1 MAKTAGVALV
11 TGASRG
17 IGPFIARSL
26 AEAGYSLVL
35 TGRSASELE
44 ALADDLKAKG
54 TTAVALPADLTVTED
69 VETLARTAER
79 EVSRVDVL
87 VNNAGGDPQR
97 EFDDMTWA
105 ENDAIFQLNVIAPMR
120 LTHLLLPGMLERRRG
135 HIVNISSIAGRVGFP
150 YTEAYAAAKD
160 GLMGFTRVLRNDYR
174 SRGVSASVVVLGAI
188 RDAGQGQRIAD
199 QLGMSTRTVQR
210 WLNAYLERGPDGL
223 APRKA
228 PGAKSKIPAALA
240 GLALTF
246 PGTSTAARPAASRRS
261 ICSATSARAATTSA
275 RAASVR
281 VPTRSSPSSS
291 RRSATGRSAP

>member
-1 MAKTAGVALV
+1 VAKTAGVALV

-17 IGPFIARSL
+17 IGPFIARCL

-188 RDAGQGQRIAD
+188 RDAGQGQRTAD
-199 QLGMSTRTVQR
+199 QLGM
-210 WLNAYLERGPDGL
+210 
-223 APRKA
+223 KM
-228 PGAKSKIPAALA
+228 PAM
-240 GLALTF
+240 
-246 PGTSTAARPAASRRS
+246 GTSPAKAVGKAVVAA
-261 ICSATSARAATTSA
+261 IEKDRADGAFA
-275 RAASVR
+275 
-281 VPTRSSPSSS
+281 
-291 RRSATGRSAP
+291 

>member
-87 VNNAGGDPQR
+87 VNNAGGDTQR

-199 QLGMSTRTVQR
+199 QLGM
-210 WLNAYLERGPDGL
+210 
-223 APRKA
+223 KM
-228 PGAKSKIPAALA
+228 PAM
-240 GLALTF
+240 
-246 PGTSTAARPAASRRS
+246 GTSPAKAVGKAVVAAIEKDRAEIVVMPGPGRLIKALMDLLPSMGPAMNQATGANATMRSVIEFRRRS
-261 ICSATSARAATTSA
+261 R
-275 RAASVR
+275 
-281 VPTRSSPSSS
+281 
-291 RRSATGRSAP
+291 G

>member
-1 MAKTAGVALV
+1 MVKTAGVALV

-44 ALADDLKAKG
+44 VLADDLRAKG
-54 TTAVALPADLTVTED
+54 TTAVALARDLTVAED
-69 VETLARTAER
+69 VEALVRTAER
-79 EVSRVDVL
+79 EVGRVDVL

-105 ENDAIFQLNVIAPMR
+105 ENDAIFQLNLIAPMR
-120 LTHLLLPGMLERRRG
+120 LTHLLLPGMLERGRG

-188 RDAGQGQRIAD
+188 RDAGQGQRTAD
-199 QLGMSTRTVQR
+199 QLGM
-210 WLNAYLERGPDGL
+210 
-223 APRKA
+223 KM
-228 PGAKSKIPAALA
+228 PAM
-240 GLALTF
+240 
-246 PGTSTAARPAASRRS
+246 GTSPAKAVGKAVVAAIEKDRAEIVVMPGPGRLIKALMDLLPSMGPAMNQATGANATMRSVIEFRRRS
-261 ICSATSARAATTSA
+261 
-275 RAASVR
+275 
-281 VPTRSSPSSS
+281 P
-291 RRSATGRSAP
+291 G

>member
-54 TTAVALPADLTVTED
+54 TTAVALPADLTVAQD
-69 VETLARTAER
+69 VETLVRTAER

-199 QLGMSTRTVQR
+199 QLGM
-210 WLNAYLERGPDGL
+210 
-223 APRKA
+223 KM
-228 PGAKSKIPAALA
+228 PAM
-240 GLALTF
+240 
-246 PGTSTAARPAASRRS
+246 GTSPAKAVGKAVVAAIEKDRAEIVVMPGPGRLIKALMDLLPSMGPAMNQATGANATMRSVIEFRRRS
-261 ICSATSARAATTSA
+261 R
-275 RAASVR
+275 
-281 VPTRSSPSSS
+281 
-291 RRSATGRSAP
+291 G

>member
-105 ENDAIFQLNVIAPMR
+105 ENDAIFQLNLIAPMR
-120 LTHLLLPGMLERRRG
+120 LTHLLLPGMLERGRG

-188 RDAGQGQRIAD
+188 RDAGQGQRTAD
-199 QLGMSTRTVQR
+199 QLGMKMPVM
-210 WLNAYLERGPDGL
+210 
-223 APRKA
+223 
-228 PGAKSKIPAALA
+228 
-240 GLALTF
+240 
-246 PGTSTAARPAASRRS
+246 GTSPAKAVGKAVVAAIEKDRAEIVVMPGPGRLIKALMDLLPSMGPAMNQATGANATMRSVIEFRRRS
-261 ICSATSARAATTSA
+261 
-275 RAASVR
+275 
-281 VPTRSSPSSS
+281 P
-291 RRSATGRSAP
+291 G

>member
-11 TGASRG
+11 TGASKG

-54 TTAVALPADLTVTED
+54 TTAVALPADLTVAQD
-69 VETLARTAER
+69 VETLVRTAER

-188 RDAGQGQRIAD
+188 RDAGQGQRTAD
-199 QLGMSTRTVQR
+199 QLGMKMPTM
-210 WLNAYLERGPDGL
+210 
-223 APRKA
+223 
-228 PGAKSKIPAALA
+228 
-240 GLALTF
+240 
-246 PGTSTAARPAASRRS
+246 GTSPAKAVGKAVVAAIEKDRAEIVVMPGPGRLVKALMDLLPSMGPAMNQATGANATMRSVIEFRRRS
-261 ICSATSARAATTSA
+261 R
-275 RAASVR
+275 
-281 VPTRSSPSSS
+281 
-291 RRSATGRSAP
+291 G

>member
-54 TTAVALPADLTVTED
+54 TTAVALPADLTVAED
-69 VETLARTAER
+69 VETLVRTAER
-79 EVSRVDVL
+79 EVGRVDVL

-105 ENDAIFQLNVIAPMR
+105 ENDAIFQLNLIAPMR
-120 LTHLLLPGMLERRRG
+120 LTHLLLPGMLERGRG

-188 RDAGQGQRIAD
+188 RDAGQGQRTAD
-199 QLGMSTRTVQR
+199 QLGM
-210 WLNAYLERGPDGL
+210 
-223 APRKA
+223 KM
-228 PGAKSKIPAALA
+228 PAM
-240 GLALTF
+240 
-246 PGTSTAARPAASRRS
+246 GTSPAKAVGKAVVAAIEKDRAEIVVMPGPGRLIKALMDLLPSMGPAMNQATGANATMRSVIEFRRRS
-261 ICSATSARAATTSA
+261 
-275 RAASVR
+275 
-281 VPTRSSPSSS
+281 P
-291 RRSATGRSAP
+291 G

>member
-188 RDAGQGQRIAD
+188 RDAGQGQRTAD
-199 QLGMSTRTVQR
+199 QLGM
-210 WLNAYLERGPDGL
+210 
-223 APRKA
+223 KM
-228 PGAKSKIPAALA
+228 PAM
-240 GLALTF
+240 
-246 PGTSTAARPAASRRS
+246 GTSPAKAVGKAVVAAIEKDRAEIVVMPGPGRLIKALMDLFPSMGPAMNQATGANATMRSVIEFRRRS
-261 ICSATSARAATTSA
+261 R
-275 RAASVR
+275 
-281 VPTRSSPSSS
+281 
-291 RRSATGRSAP
+291 G

>member
-1 MAKTAGVALV
+1 VAKTAGVALV

-54 TTAVALPADLTVTED
+54 TTAVALPADLTVAED
-69 VETLARTAER
+69 VETLVRTAER
-79 EVSRVDVL
+79 EVGRVDVL
-87 VNNAGGDPQR
+87 VNNAGGEPQR

-120 LTHLLLPGMLERRRG
+120 LTHLLLRGMLERGRG

-188 RDAGQGQRIAD
+188 RDAGQGQRTAD
-199 QLGMSTRTVQR
+199 QLGMKMPVM
-210 WLNAYLERGPDGL
+210 
-223 APRKA
+223 
-228 PGAKSKIPAALA
+228 
-240 GLALTF
+240 
-246 PGTSTAARPAASRRS
+246 GTSPAKAVGKAVVAAIEKDRAEIVVMPGPGRLIKALMDLLPSMGPAMNQATGANATMRSVIEFRRRS
-261 ICSATSARAATTSA
+261 
-275 RAASVR
+275 
-281 VPTRSSPSSS
+281 P
-291 RRSATGRSAP
+291 G

>member
-1 MAKTAGVALV
+1 VAKTAGVALV

-199 QLGMSTRTVQR
+199 QLGM
-210 WLNAYLERGPDGL
+210 
-223 APRKA
+223 KM
-228 PGAKSKIPAALA
+228 PAM
-240 GLALTF
+240 
-246 PGTSTAARPAASRRS
+246 GTSPAKAVGKAVVAAIEKDRAEIVVMPGPGRLIKALMDLLPSMGPAMNQATGANATMRSVIEFRRRS
-261 ICSATSARAATTSA
+261 R
-275 RAASVR
+275 
-281 VPTRSSPSSS
+281 
-291 RRSATGRSAP
+291 G

>member
-54 TTAVALPADLTVTED
+54 TTAVALPADLTVAED
-69 VETLARTAER
+69 VETLVRTAER
-79 EVSRVDVL
+79 EVGRVDVL

-120 LTHLLLPGMLERRRG
+120 LTHLLLRGMLERGRG

-188 RDAGQGQRIAD
+188 RDAGQGQRTAD
-199 QLGMSTRTVQR
+199 QLGMKMPVM
-210 WLNAYLERGPDGL
+210 
-223 APRKA
+223 
-228 PGAKSKIPAALA
+228 
-240 GLALTF
+240 
-246 PGTSTAARPAASRRS
+246 GTSPAKAVGKAVVAAIEKDRAEIVVMPGPGRLIKALMDLLPSMGPAMNQATGANTTMRSVIEFRRRS
-261 ICSATSARAATTSA
+261 
-275 RAASVR
+275 
-281 VPTRSSPSSS
+281 P
-291 RRSATGRSAP
+291 G

>member
-1 MAKTAGVALV
+1 KSLELPIIWSQERDERSSSGVEEVAKTAGVALV

-199 QLGMSTRTVQR
+199 QLGM
-210 WLNAYLERGPDGL
+210 
-223 APRKA
+223 KM
-228 PGAKSKIPAALA
+228 PAM
-240 GLALTF
+240 
-246 PGTSTAARPAASRRS
+246 GTSPAKAVGKAVVAAIEKDRAEIVVMPGPGRLIKALMDLLPSMGPAMNQATGANATMRSVIEFRRRS
-261 ICSATSARAATTSA
+261 R
-275 RAASVR
+275 
-281 VPTRSSPSSS
+281 
-291 RRSATGRSAP
+291 G

>member
-1 MAKTAGVALV
+1 TLGSAYRLISLFPYTTLFRSAYYLGQEREGRLSSGVEEVAKTAGVALV

-44 ALADDLKAKG
+44 ALAADLKAKG
-54 TTAVALPADLTVTED
+54 TTAVALPADLTVAQD
-69 VETLARTAER
+69 VETLVRTAER

-188 RDAGQGQRIAD
+188 RDAGQGQR
-199 QLGMSTRTVQR
+199 
-210 WLNAYLERGPDGL
+210 
-223 APRKA
+223 
-228 PGAKSKIPAALA
+228 
-240 GLALTF
+240 
-246 PGTSTAARPAASRRS
+246 
-261 ICSATSARAATTSA
+261 
-275 RAASVR
+275 
-281 VPTRSSPSSS
+281 
-291 RRSATGRSAP
+291 